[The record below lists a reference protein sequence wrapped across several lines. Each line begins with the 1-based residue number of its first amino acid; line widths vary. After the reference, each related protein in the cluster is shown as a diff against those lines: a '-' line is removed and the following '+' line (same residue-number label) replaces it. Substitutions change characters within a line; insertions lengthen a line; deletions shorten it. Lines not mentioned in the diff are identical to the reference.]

1 MKCHLKH
8 GFFVRLPGGL
18 LSFRDDLEACVS
30 LEEADE
36 EELALITL
44 QRNLDRIRKDLQRV
58 LLRRSRDGHIRDAF
72 LRAAS
77 EERARIKRR
86 VEVEGPP
93 GQV

>member
-1 MKCHLKH
+1 M
-8 GFFVRLPGGL
+8 
-18 LSFRDDLEACVS
+18 SFRDDLEACVS

-58 LLRRSRDGHIRDAF
+58 LLRRSRDGHIRDAL
-72 LRAAS
+72 LRAAA
-77 EERARIKRR
+77 EECTRVKRR